1 MSAVSTPYRL
11 RRKGDVIHVSRPHCS
26 AFSAYPIFERT
37 GPGRWIR
44 GRNSFQARNACGDAP
59 RSQPANKKR
68 AARAAARPP
77 WSLAASARLDA
88 EGLMAVAA
96 VLADGLKISLESIE
110 VLGIALRRLDVVGEL
125 GDCRLEVIHSFP
137 DRRSRGCLGAGFRAI
152 RKQRRHLLGVFG
164 KSRINFLYLGGVE
177 RPLAL
182 DHCSA
187 DLRLLAALFHQGLPL
202 LDELRTALR
211 RRDGF
216 TVIRAGDGGC
226 GCGRGHAEQNNS
238 ESNSQFTK
246 HGAASL

>member
-59 RSQPANKKR
+59 RSQSANKKR

-96 VLADGLKISLESIE
+96 VLADGLKIGLESIE

-125 GDCRLEVIHSFP
+125 GDRRLEVVHSFP

-164 KSRINFLYLGGVE
+164 KGRVNFLSFGGVE

-182 DHCSA
+182 DHCGA
-187 DLRLLAALFHQGLPL
+187 DLRLLAALFHQGLAL

-211 RRDGF
+211 R
-216 TVIRAGDGGC
+216 
-226 GCGRGHAEQNNS
+226 GRSHAEQKNS
-238 ESNSQFTK
+238 ESNNQFVK
-246 HGAASL
+246 HGAASSSHHELTGGFHIQR